1 MKFIDDLP
9 DAFYLEKGSEE
20 EQKFKKMRFMELR
33 DDVQRAFHKDI
44 AGNSVTPLSPST
56 SSSSSSSSPR
66 NRIRNRIR
74 VKS

>member
-1 MKFIDDLP
+1 MRFIDDMP

-44 AGNSVTPLSPST
+44 AGSSVPTSIPSS

-66 NRIRNRIR
+66 SKIRNRIK